1 VSNLQGLKT
10 SAIEDCS
17 KAVELNPVYLKA
29 YIRRA
34 QLYEEVEKLDE
45 ALADYKKVLE
55 LDPLHREA
63 LYTSRVSRTKKGLFY
78 D

>member
-1 VSNLQGLKT
+1 VQGLKP

-17 KAVELNPVYLKA
+17 KAVELNPAYLKV
-29 YIRRA
+29 YFRRA
-34 QLYEEVEKLDE
+34 QLYEEAADTLDE

-63 LYTSRVSRTKKGLFY
+63 LHTSRVSGEMR
-78 D
+78 